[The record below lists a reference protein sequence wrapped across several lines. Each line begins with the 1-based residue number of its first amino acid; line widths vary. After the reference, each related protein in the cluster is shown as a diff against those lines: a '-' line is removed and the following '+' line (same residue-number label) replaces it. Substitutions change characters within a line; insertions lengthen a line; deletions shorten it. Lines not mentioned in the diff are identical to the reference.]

1 MTRKELMQ
9 MIEDEVY
16 GALQSTVTEPVPT
29 QSVKPVKPVQTRADL
44 SNEELDEVIF
54 FGGEKPKNNN
64 DDDFN
69 INKNK

>member
-1 MTRKELMQ
+1 MTRKELLQ

-16 GALQSTVTEPVPT
+16 GALQSTVTEPAIP
-29 QSVKPVKPVQTRADL
+29 QQEIKPVQKRANL

-54 FGGEKPKNNN
+54 FGGEKPKNEEN
-64 DDDFN
+64 DDFN